1 MTADTIATLSHYS
14 PTEAVV
20 RLEAEFPGTDWE
32 FFDVPGGSI
41 VGERVLSFFPR
52 GPLAQSRDVS
62 RYARDRVPWTSA
74 LNVGV
79 EQQLGNKLIIGA
91 TFVKRRSRAL
101 LTRRIVNLFDAPP
114 GDPQFGKTTDG
125 GPRISQVTYEGQI
138 DYDGVVIMARW
149 PLGPRY
155 RWSISYT
162 AARARD
168 NLLTGDVG
176 STFSHNNR
184 PELDY
189 GPSNQSAPQSLIADG
204 TARLPWDVSVSGVV
218 FWRSGAAFN
227 PRGIRDLD
235 GDGLVDQRD
244 TSESRNRLRAAPFF
258 TADLRVEKRIT
269 LAGCRITS
277 WR

>member
-1 MTADTIATLSHYS
+1 
-14 PTEAVV
+14 
-20 RLEAEFPGTDWE
+20 
-32 FFDVPGGSI
+32 
-41 VGERVLSFFPR
+41 
-52 GPLAQSRDVS
+52 
-62 RYARDRVPWTSA
+62 
-74 LNVGV
+74 
-79 EQQLGNKLIIGA
+79 
-91 TFVKRRSRAL
+91 
-101 LTRRIVNLFDAPP
+101 
-114 GDPQFGKTTDG
+114 
-125 GPRISQVTYEGQI
+125 
-138 DYDGVVIMARW
+138 MARW

-244 TSESRNRLRAAPFF
+244 TSESRNRFRAAPFF
-258 TADLRVEKRIT
+258 TADLSVEKRIT
-269 LAGCRITS
+269 LGGRHVASVLMETFNLTNRANVSNVSAVAGQAFGSPTTFFPGREVQIGA
-277 WR
+277 RYFFGGL